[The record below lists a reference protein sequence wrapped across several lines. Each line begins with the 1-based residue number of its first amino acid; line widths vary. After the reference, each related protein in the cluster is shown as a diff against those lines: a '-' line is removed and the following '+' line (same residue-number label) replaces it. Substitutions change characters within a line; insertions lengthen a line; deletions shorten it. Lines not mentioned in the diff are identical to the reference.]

1 MKKIRFLILMTLSAG
16 MFAVSC
22 SSDDNGTTTTPDD
35 KTNSAPVI
43 TNQTTTAEVDEDANT
58 TLTIFTVIATDADAE
73 DTLTFEITGGN
84 GQGLFNINENGLIT
98 LADGKYLDFETA
110 TGHSITVTVSDGN
123 GGTDQISIQITVQNV
138 IELHEDSES
147 FIFTLETTVAD
158 EVFSITTF
166 GEDVDFQIDWGNGQG
181 QKHIT
186 DKGEVIHQYQD
197 PGTYTVALKGQMD
210 LLIFGGQKAA
220 LQTVEQWGTTAWKYM
235 RNMFSLDNFDIIVAI
250 NAEDKPNLAQCTS
263 LEGAFVNAD
272 FKQDINDWD
281 VSKVTNMYGTF
292 AYNTTFNQDISG
304 WDVGQVTN
312 MESMFN
318 RAESFNQD
326 ISGWDIGSV
335 EHMENMFN
343 RAESFNQS
351 IGNWDVGNVQSME
364 GMFFS
369 ASAFNQDISGWDIS
383 KVENIGFMFSYATAF
398 DQDLGAWNIGNVTYM
413 VNMLVGSGMSAPN
426 FSNTLIG
433 WADQDVK
440 PDIILEAQGVN
451 LCEGEAVEDAYNYL
465 TNENFNNNWT
475 INYDGNIPC
484 N

>member
-1 MKKIRFLILMTLSAG
+1 MKKIRFSILTILSVG
-16 MFAVSC
+16 MFALSC

-98 LADGKYLDFETA
+98 LVDGKYLDFETVSE
-110 TGHSITVTVSDGN
+110 HSITVTVSDGN

-138 IELHEDSES
+138 IELLEDLES
-147 FIFTLETTVAD
+147 FVFTLKTTVAD

-181 QKHIT
+181 QEHKIGE
-186 DKGEVIHQYQD
+186 GEVGLIHQYQD

-210 LLIFGGQKAA
+210 RLIFGGQES
-220 LQTVEQWGTTAWKYM
+220 LQTVEQWGNTTWKSMDYM
-235 RNMFSLDNFDIIVAI
+235 LYLDNLNVIITV
-250 NAEDKPNLAQCTS
+250 NAKDKPDLAQCTS
-263 LEGAFVNAD
+263 MLGAFVNAD

-304 WDVGQVTN
+304 WDV
-312 MESMFN
+312 
-318 RAESFNQD
+318 
-326 ISGWDIGSV
+326 
-335 EHMENMFN
+335 
-343 RAESFNQS
+343 
-351 IGNWDVGNVQSME
+351 
-364 GMFFS
+364 
-369 ASAFNQDISGWDIS
+369 S
-383 KVENIGFMFSYATAF
+383 KVQNMSAMFYEATAF
-398 DQDLGAWNIGNVTYM
+398 DQDLGGWDIGNV
-413 VNMLVGSGMSAPN
+413 VGMEDMFSDSGMSAPN

-433 WADQDVK
+433 WSELDGVQPDVTLGAD
-440 PDIILEAQGVN
+440 GVD
-451 LCEGEAVEDAYNYL
+451 LCEGDGFNAYTALSANPHWIITYR
-465 TNENFNNNWT
+465 
-475 INYDGNIPC
+475 NIVPC